1 MKKWQAT
8 ILLTSLT
15 LGVTQPLAT
24 LAAPSLRTTVVAQ
37 AATTSD
43 TTKSD
48 IAVEG
53 DYGVHWYLTTSG
65 ELHLE
70 AGTLAEPTSSEITG
84 NKGQLVTQIAL
95 KEGKPASTE
104 ADLNKVGEQVTK
116 VVLDGPV
123 ATSSNATNLF
133 AQFGFVSEYVN
144 LDKLDTSAA
153 TTMKGMFLSGQ
164 SFVDPADNKTKTG
177 NNVLQSL
184 DVSHFDTSHVTD
196 MSFMFYQLRKVS
208 NLDLSHFNTD
218 NVTTTMSMFVNDAS
232 LQELDMSK
240 LTFASLKSALYM
252 FSGSNVQILRLDSFA
267 PPADFS
273 GSSMFNGKTNLW
285 QLTLGPKT
293 IFKSTSTYLND
304 PNTMNDDEF
313 LHSWEAV
320 GEGTVQNPLGE
331 RYAKGAEVAALY
343 SGDHNPTSVETYV
356 WEPAVRVIEPV
367 TPPVTPPDTQ
377 QGQPVTVKYVD
388 AQGKKLADDQVLTG
402 TLGATYTAERLA
414 ISGYKLS
421 TVTGDESGTFGSTPT
436 TVTFHYAADL
446 STGGSGATVVPITGV
461 LYAKKTINLYSSKNF
476 SKKTKKVTYRKQ
488 KRTNRPMFVVTGN
501 AKSKQGYRRYKV
513 RDVNHHSK
521 TAGKTGYITA
531 KSAYVSS
538 VYYAKKQNKVKVLN
552 AKGVNAYKQKSLKG
566 KVRHYKKGQT
576 LKVKKIV
583 SYKKTT
589 RFQLTNGKYV
599 TANKKLVIAQK

>member
-1 MKKWQAT
+1 MKRWQAT
-8 ILLTSLT
+8 ILLTALT
-15 LGVTQPLAT
+15 LGGTQPLAT
-24 LAAPSLRTTVVAQ
+24 LAVPSLRTSVVAQ

-70 AGTLAEPTSSEITG
+70 AGTLAEPSSSEIAG
-84 NKGQLVTQIAL
+84 NNGQLVRQIAI
-95 KEGKPASTE
+95 KEGNANPNAT
-104 ADLNKVGEQVTK
+104 DLNKVGEQVTK

-133 AQFGFVSEYVN
+133 SQLGFVSEYVN
-144 LDKLDTSAA
+144 LDRLDTSAA
-153 TTMKGMFLSGQ
+153 TTMKGMFYSEQ
-164 SFVDPADNKTKTG
+164 SYVGATGSQTG

-184 DVSHFDTSHVTD
+184 DISHFDTSQVTD
-196 MSFMFYQLRKVS
+196 MRFMFYQLRKVS
-208 NLDLSHFNTD
+208 NLDFSHFNTD
-218 NVTTTMSMFVNDAS
+218 NVTDTTSMFFNDVS

-240 LTFASLKSALYM
+240 LTFASLKNASYM
-252 FSGSNVQILRLDSFA
+252 FNGSDLQILRLDSFA
-267 PPADFS
+267 PPAIFS
-273 GSSMFNGKTNLW
+273 GWAMFAGKSSIW

-293 IFKSTSTYLND
+293 VFTGNTSLND
-304 PNTMNDDEF
+304 PNTMNDDNF
-313 LHSWEAV
+313 LQNWEAV
-320 GEGTVQNPLGE
+320 GKGTVQNPLGE
-331 RYAKGAEVAALY
+331 RYAKGADVTALY
-343 SGDHNPTSVETYV
+343 KGAHNPTAVETYV
-356 WEPAVRVIEPV
+356 WEPKERIIEPV
-367 TPPVTPPDTQ
+367 TPPVNPPVT

-388 AQGKKLADDQVLTG
+388 AKGKRIADDQVLTG
-402 TLGATYTAERLA
+402 TVGATYTAKRLD
-414 ISGYKLS
+414 ITGYKLS
-421 TVTGDESGTFGSTPT
+421 TVTGDESGTFGSTPA
-436 TVTFHYAADL
+436 TVIFHYGADL
-446 STGGSGATVVPITGV
+446 STGGSGATVMSVNGM
-461 LYAKKTINLYSSKNF
+461 LYAKKTINLYNSKNF
-476 SKKTKKVTYRKQ
+476 SKKAKQVTYRKQ
-488 KRTNRPMFVVTGN
+488 KRANRPVFVVTGN

-552 AKGVNAYKQKSLKG
+552 AKGINAYKQKSLKSKG
-566 KVRHYKKGQT
+566 RHYKKGQT

-583 SYKKTT
+583 SYKKMT

-599 TANKKLVIAQK
+599 TANKKFVIAQN

>member
-8 ILLTSLT
+8 ILLASLT

-24 LAAPSLRTTVVAQ
+24 LVGPSVRTAVTAK

-43 TTKSD
+43 PTKSD

-70 AGTLAEPTSSEITG
+70 AGTLAEPTSSEIAG
-84 NKGQLVTQIAL
+84 NRGQLVSQIAL
-95 KEGKPASTE
+95 KEGNSAPTE
-104 ADLNKVGEQVTK
+104 ADLNEVGEQVTK

-164 SFVDPADNKTKTG
+164 SYVGATGGRTG

-184 DVSHFDTSHVTD
+184 DISHFDTSHVTD
-196 MSFMFYQLRKVS
+196 MSFMFYQLRKVA
-208 NLDLSHFNTD
+208 NLDFSHFNTD
-218 NVTTTMSMFVNDAS
+218 NVTNTTSMFLNDAT

-240 LTFASLKSALYM
+240 LTFASLKNAAYM
-252 FSGSNVQILRLDSFA
+252 FSGSNIQILRLDSFA
-267 PPADFS
+267 PPADFG
-273 GSSMFNGKTNLW
+273 GSSMFNGKSTIW

-293 IFKSTSTYLND
+293 IFTKDNTYLND
-304 PNTMNDDEF
+304 PNTMDDDEF

-343 SGDHNPTSVETYV
+343 KGDHNPAAVETYV
-356 WEPAVRVIEPV
+356 WEPTERVIEPV
-367 TPPVTPPDTQ
+367 TPPVNPPVTL
-377 QGQPVTVKYVD
+377 GQPVTVKYVD
-388 AQGKKLADDQVLTG
+388 AQGKKLANDQILTG
-402 TLGATYTAERLA
+402 TFGATYTAERLA
-414 ISGYKLS
+414 ITGYKLDK
-421 TVTGDESGTFGSTPT
+421 VTGDERGTFGSTPT
-436 TVTFHYAADL
+436 TVTFHYATDL

-538 VYYAKKQNKVKVLN
+538 VYYAKKQSKVKVLN

-576 LKVKKIV
+576 LRVKKIV
-583 SYKKTT
+583 GYKKTT